1 MPGTVVDTL
10 EGWER
15 MAPSGDAHGVSQRAS
30 GAYGLEAGPSFASA
44 RRRLA
49 TPTWLRMTLVLVAT
63 TIVVLGIVAVD
74 ATLRRHSAAT
84 AVGAEASS
92 VLVDA
97 GDVYVSLADAD
108 ASASTAYL
116 HAGLEPPA
124 LRRRYTDDL
133 QRAGVRLAALSD
145 QGLGLDARSAIA
157 AIDSALPVYAG
168 YVESARANS
177 RHEYPLGA
185 AYLRRASDLM
195 RSTILPAATDL
206 YRQSALRLDRSYRAG
221 STPSHELSLVLV
233 ATV

>member
-1 MPGTVVDTL
+1 MTVI
-10 EGWER
+10 
-15 MAPSGDAHGVSQRAS
+15 
-30 GAYGLEAGPSFASA
+30 
-44 RRRLA
+44 
-49 TPTWLRMTLVLVAT
+49 LVAT
-63 TIVVLGIVAVD
+63 TIVVLGIVAVN

-97 GDVYVSLADAD
+97 GDLYVSLANAD

-133 QRAGVRLAALSD
+133 QRAGERLAALSD
-145 QGLGLDARSAIA
+145 QGLGPDARSAIR
-157 AIDSALPVYAG
+157 AIDSVLPVYAG

-177 RHEYPLGA
+177 RHEFPLGA

-195 RSTILPAATDL
+195 RSSPTVRRCAA
-206 YRQSALRLDRSYRAG
+206 
-221 STPSHELSLVLV
+221 
-233 ATV
+233 